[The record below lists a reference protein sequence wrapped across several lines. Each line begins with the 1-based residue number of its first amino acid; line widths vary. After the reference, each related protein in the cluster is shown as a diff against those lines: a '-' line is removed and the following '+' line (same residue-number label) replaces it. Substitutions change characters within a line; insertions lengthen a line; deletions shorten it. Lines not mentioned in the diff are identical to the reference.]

1 MAMHRVLLTM
11 ATLLLG
17 ANACLAQVSTMGTTA
32 MGLPSTPGAIVTSPL
47 NGPSPFSAT
56 TQPGVPDTT
65 LAPVPLASD
74 PTTPGT
80 VVACSTPTGQIAP
93 GTTAVPSMSS
103 TVVVTATM
111 PSISAAPSSAAPATS
126 STPGS
131 TATPFLTLSA
141 QPAISSTSDFP
152 GSTIPAP
159 QPPAP
164 PPLPSPSI
172 APTPVPAPSTA
183 LSTVST
189 FLSGTAA
196 AMTPST
202 TTMSPT
208 AMMPTAALGTIPTPA
223 VTTTTGN
230 ISPTLPLGSPSTTV
244 CSSIPGGP
252 PTNGA
257 ALPLTTPQ
265 IPANP
270 SPGTIQQDIAQLGDT
285 SIDPVMAV
293 MPTPNTSACAES
305 MTMNLATPGTMAP
318 ANATGAAATPGVS
331 PPGC

>member
-1 MAMHRVLLTM
+1 MAIPRLLLTM

-32 MGLPSTPGAIVTSPL
+32 MGLPSTPGTIVTSPL

-56 TQPGVPDTT
+56 TQPGAPDTT

-80 VVACSTPTGQIAP
+80 AVTCSTPTGQIAP
-93 GTTAVPSMSS
+93 GTPAAPVTSMSS
-103 TVVVTATM
+103 TVVVTGTM
-111 PSISAAPSSAAPATS
+111 PSISAAPTSVVPAPA

-131 TATPFLTLSA
+131 TATPYLALSA
-141 QPAISSTSDFP
+141 QPATSSTSDFP
-152 GSTIPAP
+152 GSTIPVP
-159 QPPAP
+159 QPLAP

-172 APTPVPAPSTA
+172 APTPVPAPST
-183 LSTVST
+183 
-189 FLSGTAA
+189 
-196 AMTPST
+196 

-208 AMMPTAALGTIPTPA
+208 AMMPTAVLGTIPTPF
-223 VTTTTGN
+223 VTTTTGS
-230 ISPTLPLGSPSTTV
+230 ISPTAPLGSPSTVV
-244 CSSIPGGP
+244 CSSTPGGP

-257 ALPLTTPQ
+257 ALPLMTPQ

-270 SPGTIQQDIAQLGDT
+270 PPGTIQQDVTQLADT
-285 SIDPVMAV
+285 SIDPAMAV